1 MESST
6 LICKRCK
13 APLEYSEENPI
24 LKCPHCGCTELILSP
39 EYTNTISK
47 INISVHR
54 NVFALIVNAKDY
66 GSEICLQDQSNADK
80 GKRRGRKKKTV

>member
-1 MESST
+1 MNYQGFNESDWK
-6 LICKRCK
+6 LFRKKVPEWQEAYMNR
-13 APLEYSEENPI
+13 LNEEY
-24 LKCPHCGCTELILSP
+24 ILSP

>member
-1 MESST
+1 MRFSAIWVPYDVIVLQLS
-6 LICKRCK
+6 
-13 APLEYSEENPI
+13 
-24 LKCPHCGCTELILSP
+24 ILSP

-54 NVFALIVNAKDY
+54 NVFALIVNVKDY